1 MKSKR
6 TGPPGRKISA
16 QFLNRVIIIS
26 NLLFPVNQ
34 GRRLEINYKIGF
46 ILSEQRL
53 IILQNAKVKLFI

>member
-16 QFLNRVIIIS
+16 KFLNRVIIIS

-46 ILSEQRL
+46 I
-53 IILQNAKVKLFI
+53 